1 MALLGLDI
9 GTIGT
14 KAVLFSEAGRIIGLG
29 YQEYPHV
36 YPRPGWAEL
45 DPEKVWE
52 AVKQAVCQVT
62 AEHRSPVKALA
73 ISCMGDNLISV
84 RRDGTPNYNGIL
96 AFDNRTTEE
105 VKIVDTVIGKREFF
119 EITGGHLTTTSNLCK
134 ILWLKRNEPDVFKNT
149 WKFLTFADYVLL
161 KMGFP
166 PRISYSMAS
175 LHIFDIKRKRYPE
188 AMLREFGLSGDM
200 FSEPVPPHH
209 IVGELPEGLSRQLGL
224 LPGTKVVAGGVDL
237 AFGVL
242 GAGVSPAA
250 PGLVADVGG
259 TFEHAAYVTK
269 SPVLNERAFDDMVI
283 CFCGVSDD
291 SYVIF
296 RGLRTAGGAVRWF
309 RDEFAREEKL
319 KAEKTGRNVYDV
331 MLENVEFT
339 GGGDIFVLPYF
350 AGSWTD
356 SCARAAI
363 SGLTLATKRED
374 ILAGLIEG
382 VTHELRINIETLQ
395 SLIDNRLE
403 VVRAVGGSS
412 KSAKLLQLKADITGR
427 VVETVSVQDASAL
440 GAAILA
446 GVATGVYTST
456 EAAIAHNIRV
466 TGRFQPRPELSG
478 VYDAQ
483 HRIYKK
489 LIGRGTS

>member
-14 KAVLFSEAGRIIGLG
+14 KAVLFSESGRIVGFG
-29 YQEYPHV
+29 YQEYQHL

-45 DPEKVWE
+45 NPEKVWE
-52 AVKQAVCQVT
+52 AVKQAVRQVT
-62 AEHRSPVKALA
+62 DNYKSPIKALC
-73 ISCMGDNLISV
+73 ISCMGDNVIPV

-96 AFDNRTTEE
+96 AFDNRATEE
-105 VKIVDTVIGKREFF
+105 VKIVGAVIGEREFF
-119 EITGGHLTTTSNLCK
+119 DVTGGHLTTTSNLCK
-134 ILWLKRNEPDVFKNT
+134 ILWLKRNEPDVFAST
-149 WKFLTFADYVLL
+149 WKFLMFADYVLL

-166 PRISYSMAS
+166 LQISYSMAS
-175 LHIFDIKRKRYPE
+175 LNIFDIKRKQYPE
-188 AMLREFGLSGDM
+188 AMLQEFGLTGGV

-209 IVGELPEGLSRQLGL
+209 IIGEVSLSLGRQLGL
-224 LPGTKVVAGGVDL
+224 PPGTKVVAGGVDL
-237 AFGVL
+237 ACGVL
-242 GAGVSPAA
+242 GAGVSPAT
-250 PGLVADVGG
+250 PGAVADVGG

-269 SPVLNERAFDDMVI
+269 SPVLDKQAFDEKVI

-309 RDEFAREEKL
+309 RDEFAREERV
-319 KAEKTGRNVYDV
+319 KAEEEGRSVYDV

-339 GGGDIFVLPYF
+339 GGDVFVFPYF

-374 ILAGLIEG
+374 ILAGIIEG

-395 SLIDNRLE
+395 SLINNRLD

-412 KSAKLLQLKADITGR
+412 KSPKLLQLKADITGR
-427 VVETVSVQDASAL
+427 VIETVSVQEASAL

-446 GVATGVYTST
+446 GVATGVYNSG
-456 EAAIAHNIRV
+456 EDAIAHNIKV
-466 TGRFQPRPELSG
+466 TNRFHPRPEFSG
-478 VYDAQ
+478 IYDAQ
-483 HRIYKK
+483 HVTYKR
-489 LIGRGTS
+489 LISKYTG